1 MIMSSCLRKVMVLPS
16 FPVRW
21 FFLFLLGM
29 GITYGETLRGIV
41 INVVDGDTVI
51 LLEKG
56 PEGKRTHRVQL
67 KGIDAPE
74 YGQAGGEEAKA
85 YLEKLVWGET
95 VTVQYAGDDQYGR
108 ILGLVLCGA
117 SRVNDE
123 MVKEGWAWRY
133 KYSTSKK
140 LAAYE
145 SEAKA
150 GKKGLWAEPDP
161 ISPWEWRDR
170 KRGKEKGGSF

>member
-1 MIMSSCLRKVMVLPS
+1 MRLLL
-16 FPVRW
+16 
-21 FFLFLLGM
+21 LFLLGM
-29 GITYGETLRGIV
+29 SAVYAETLQGVV

-51 LLEKG
+51 LLEKA
-56 PEGKRTHRVQL
+56 PEGKRTHRVRL
-67 KGIDAPE
+67 EGIDAPE

-95 VTVQYAGDDQYGR
+95 VTVQYDGDDQYGR
-108 ILGLVLCGA
+108 VLGLVLCGA

-133 KYSTSKK
+133 KKSTSRE

-145 SEAKA
+145 SEARA

-161 ISPWEWRDR
+161 ISPWEWRGG
-170 KRGKEKGGSF
+170 KRPGEKGGGF

>member
-1 MIMSSCLRKVMVLPS
+1 MRLLL
-16 FPVRW
+16 
-21 FFLFLLGM
+21 LFLLGT
-29 GITYGETLRGIV
+29 GVTYAETLRGVV

-51 LLEKG
+51 LLEKA
-56 PEGKRTHRVQL
+56 PEGKRTHRVRL
-67 KGIDAPE
+67 EGIDAPE

-85 YLEKLVWGET
+85 YLKKLVWGET
-95 VTVQYAGDDQYGR
+95 VTVQYDGDDQYGR
-108 ILGLVLCGA
+108 ILGLVLCGT

-133 KYSTSKK
+133 KKSTSRE

-145 SEAKA
+145 SEARA

-161 ISPWEWRDR
+161 ISPWAWRGG
-170 KRGKEKGGSF
+170 KRPGEKGGGFLKTP

>member
-1 MIMSSCLRKVMVLPS
+1 MLTC
-16 FPVRW
+16 
-21 FFLFLLGM
+21 FFMRLLLLFLLGM
-29 GITYGETLRGIV
+29 GAVYAGTLRGVV

-51 LLEKG
+51 LLEKA

-74 YGQAGGEEAKA
+74 YGQAGCKEAKA

-95 VTVQYAGDDQYGR
+95 VTVQYTGDDQYGR
-108 ILGLVLCGA
+108 ILGLVLCGV

-133 KYSTSKK
+133 KKSTSRE

-145 SEAKA
+145 SEARA
-150 GKKGLWAEPDP
+150 GKKGLWAEPNP
-161 ISPWEWRDR
+161 ISPWEWRGG
-170 KRGKEKGGSF
+170 KRPGEKGGGF

>member
-1 MIMSSCLRKVMVLPS
+1 MLMRLLL
-16 FPVRW
+16 
-21 FFLFLLGM
+21 LFLLGM
-29 GITYGETLRGIV
+29 GITYAETLRGVV

-95 VTVQYAGDDQYGR
+95 VTVQYAGVDQYGR

-133 KYSTSKK
+133 KNSASKK

-170 KRGKEKGGSF
+170 KRGKEKSGSF